1 MGSLTEQQRLYAEA
15 RFKGLSKK
23 DAAIAAGCPE
33 KTAAQAGSRLEKHPH
48 VLEHLARL
56 KAIESKQNPS
66 AGADPLPPGADE
78 QFFDDP
84 KEMLRHAMN
93 DRRLDYKTRLEAAKS
108 LLPYEHQ
115 KMGETGKKEEKAQA
129 AGKVVQGR
137 FKQAPPPQMR
147 LV

>member
-33 KTAAQAGSRLEKHPH
+33 KTASAAGSRLEKHPH
-48 VLEHLARL
+48 VQEHLARL
-56 KAIESKQNPS
+56 KAIESKQNPA
-66 AGADPLPPGADE
+66 AGVDPLPPGVE
-78 QFFDDP
+78 TPVFEDP
-84 KEMLRHAMN
+84 KDLLRYAMN
-93 DRRLDYKTRLEAAKS
+93 NPKLDIKTRIEAAKS

-115 KMGETGKKEEKAQA
+115 KMGETGKKEGQAQA